1 MHIAL
6 IPPHDAAQPRPWLP
20 GGDSGFD
27 YAAAHREGWTVSEA
41 APAEL
46 GQAGIQ
52 LQRLDSPETGD
63 PVFADDR
70 DAWSHVVR
78 RAREGSP
85 LHRQALAL
93 IDDIERCLIESLHGS
108 W

>member
-6 IPPHDAAQPRPWLP
+6 IPPHDAAQPRPWLSH
-20 GGDSGFD
+20 GDSGFD
-27 YAAAHREGWTVSEA
+27 YEAAHREGWTVSEA
-41 APAEL
+41 APAGP

-52 LQRLDSPETGD
+52 LQRLDSPESSD

-70 DAWSHVVR
+70 DAWTHVVS

-85 LHRQALAL
+85 MHRQGLAL
-93 IDDIERCLIESLHGS
+93 IDDVERCLIEGLHRS